1 MINEVDQGL
10 KANKTKI
17 NLFAFPNQTAVLFWV
32 IAATLVGAVIIGTS
46 GLAPMP
52 IWWISPVLLF
62 LSLWRFV
69 SQPDRVIRQGM
80 LVFDD
85 EQFPLLRSAIQS
97 FSTQLGLKRIPMIL
111 IKNEENRLYTVG
123 SFRRWYIV
131 LSVKTAQELE
141 IQLGLQEKV
150 ETANLKIVH
159 ELYHFK
165 NGDYWQL
172 GLLTGL
178 FQTIF
183 PLMLWFMMF
192 FGGWI
197 LLLGL
202 ASQSFLQLSPSL
214 MLENMPPETTPM
226 MERILASGLPSDT
239 EMDAIREKA
248 TGTNFFAVASFVFNV
263 SIPLIFIAIL
273 LWFFYLPL
281 IWQMREFYADAGMVQ
296 TVGSS
301 AAIWKKRP
309 NLYIAP
315 VNTTRGENNL
325 LNKIRNKYSDIS
337 QRLIEYLKRA
347 RRFSPYGRVDALLEP
362 QRAFYNWKRIAFFL
376 GGLVLV
382 LEVFLATP
390 LTLPFIGQNPMH
402 FSTLIVVVSVAYFL
416 LPRLVLGKSGWLDAV
431 KIILVVNCIRLAWL
445 LLTLSALWGLY
456 FVAPE
461 YLTEIL
467 MSAIYSTARYAGNAS
482 FDFDLSEF
490 IVEASVVNLVQVPII
505 FIFQLISTLSLTLL
519 FGRMFKWYSY
529 HATSE
534 VFKKT
539 VFALTMGMALILLF
553 ILLPISTAILTGNPG
568 LFVQPMMAIQVVVG
582 ALTLIGMAFWF
593 YQNDKKYFGK
603 CPRCGREVMQ
613 SSQFLDNCSECREVL
628 YPWLWTEYDDE

>member
-1 MINEVDQGL
+1 MTQEVDRSL
-10 KANKTKI
+10 KVNKKKI

-32 IAATLVGAVIIGTS
+32 ITVTLVGAVIIGTS

-52 IWWISPVLLF
+52 IWWISPVLLL
-62 LSLWRFV
+62 LSIWRFA
-69 SQPDRVIRQGM
+69 SQPDSIIRQGM

-85 EQFPLLRSAIQS
+85 EQFPLLKRTIQS
-97 FSTQLGLKRIPMIL
+97 FSIQLGLKRTPIVL
-111 IKNEENRLYTVG
+111 VTNEENRLYTLG
-123 SFRRWYIV
+123 SFRRWYIIFGT
-131 LSVKTAQELE
+131 KTAQELE
-141 IQLGLQEKV
+141 MQLDLGEKV
-150 ETANLKIVH
+150 EIVNLKIVH

-165 NGDYWQL
+165 NGDHWQL

-178 FQTIF
+178 FQSLF
-183 PLMLWFMMF
+183 PLMLWFMTF
-192 FGGWI
+192 FGGWM

-202 ASQSFLQLSPSL
+202 VSQSILQLSPSSI
-214 MLENMPPETTPM
+214 LENLPPETQI
-226 MERILASGLPSDT
+226 MEQILASSLPS
-239 EMDAIREKA
+239 ESELAAIRAKA
-248 TGTNFFAVASFVFNV
+248 MEINYFSVTSFIFNV
-263 SIPLIFIAIL
+263 SVPLISIAVL

-296 TVGSS
+296 TMGSS
-301 AAIWKKRP
+301 ASIWKIRP
-309 NLYIAP
+309 NLYIAQ
-315 VNTTRGENNL
+315 VNTAQGENNL

-337 QRLIEYLKRA
+337 QILFEYLKRA

-382 LEVFLATP
+382 LEIFLATP
-390 LTLPFIGQNPMH
+390 LTLPLIGQNPMH
-402 FSTLIVVVSVAYFL
+402 FSTVVVVVAVAYFL
-416 LPRLVLGKSGWLDAV
+416 LPRLALGMSGWLDTV
-431 KIILVVNCIRLAWL
+431 KIILVVNGIRLAWL

-467 MSAIYSTARYAGNAS
+467 RSAIYSVARYAGNAT

-490 IVEASVVNLVQVPII
+490 IVEASVVNLLQVPII
-505 FIFQLISTLSLTLL
+505 FILQLISTLSLTFL

-529 HATSE
+529 LATSE
-534 VFKKT
+534 VFKKI
-539 VFALTMGMALILLF
+539 VFVLTMGVALILLF
-553 ILLPISTAILTGNPG
+553 IFLPISTAILTGDLG
-568 LFVQPMMAIQVVVG
+568 LFVQPIMVVQIVVG

-593 YQNDKKYFGK
+593 YQNDKRYFGK
-603 CPRCGREVMQ
+603 CSHCGKKVMQ
-613 SSQFLDNCSECREVL
+613 SSQFLDNCSECGVVL